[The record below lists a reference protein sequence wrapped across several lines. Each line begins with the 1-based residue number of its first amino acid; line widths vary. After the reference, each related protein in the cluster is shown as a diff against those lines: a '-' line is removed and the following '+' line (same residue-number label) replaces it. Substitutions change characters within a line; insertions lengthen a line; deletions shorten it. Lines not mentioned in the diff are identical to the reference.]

1 MNDQTVAY
9 LNTMIDDMLARRRPL
24 CTVVARIMWCM
35 PCQKRGQV
43 LDHIFGGSRLA
54 VVNGEIEWTC

>member
-1 MNDQTVAY
+1 MNEQTVTF
-9 LNTMIDDMLARRRPL
+9 LNAMLDDCMHKRRPL

-35 PCQKRGQV
+35 PCQVRGQV

-54 VVNGEIEWTC
+54 VVKGEIDWT